1 MRAWRRIIAGIGM
14 TAGLLTACNGN
25 AKASVIPDTSNQ
37 NETTKIELVTAKPD
51 TTPEPS
57 ETGKN
62 TQSTTES
69 KSTKAQDIETG
80 ARNAAETTSEPESTT
95 EAVSEPES
103 EAETTTEE
111 PSTTEA
117 VTTQPET
124 TTEAVTTTQPET
136 TTEEVTTTQAPTMS
150 AEEKAALL
158 KQAVSQALPGIVCW
172 GDSLTY
178 GYGGNG
184 ESYPSTLQRLI
195 NERLVEGIPVVNN
208 GVCVEQT
215 YTIMARAGAW
225 EMRTN
230 QFIIPA
236 QCWPTEIHIDFEGGM
251 YTNLAAF
258 GDAGLNPV
266 TIDGVKGNITS
277 SYHEGEH
284 GYCYFTRL
292 EPGEEVT
299 VEAGTLVYPAS
310 KNLYG
315 GYVNVIFM
323 GENGYYENA
332 EDLISQYQR
341 IIDARVLTRY
351 VIIGLTTGGNTS
363 RGELS
368 QKMAAYFGNNYIDMR
383 TELVNRGPELVGL
396 ERETG
401 DWYNIQEGLVMGYLK
416 SDEIHLNEYG
426 YRAVGM
432 ILYERMEALGYFDGV
447 KNAIAQYG
455 N

>member
-1 MRAWRRIIAGIGM
+1 M
-14 TAGLLTACNGN
+14 TACLLTACNGN
-25 AKASVIPDTSNQ
+25 AKASVIVLDTSNQ
-37 NETTKIELVTAKPD
+37 TETTKIEVVTAKPN
-51 TTPEPS
+51 TTPAQ
-57 ETGKN
+57 ET
-62 TQSTTES
+62 
-69 KSTKAQDIETG
+69 ETG

-95 EAVSEPES
+95 EAVTEPES

-117 VTTQPET
+117 VTTQTDT
-124 TTEAVTTTQPET
+124 TTEEVTTTQPET

-158 KQAVSQALPGIVCW
+158 RQAVSQALPGIVCW

-184 ESYPSTLQRLI
+184 ESYPATLQRLI
-195 NERLVEGIPVVNN
+195 NERLVDGIPVVNN
-208 GVCVEQT
+208 GVCVEPT

-236 QCWPTEIHIDFEGGM
+236 QCYPTEIHIDFESGM
-251 YTNLAAF
+251 YSNLAAF

-266 TIDGVKGNITS
+266 TINGVKGNITS
-277 SYHEGEH
+277 SYHSEDY

-292 EPGEEVT
+292 EPGDEVF
-299 VEAGTLVYPAS
+299 VEGDTQVYPAS
-310 KNLYG
+310 KELYG

-323 GENGYYENA
+323 GENGHYENA

-341 IIDARVLTRY
+341 IIDARGLTRY
-351 VIIGLTTGGNTS
+351 VIIGLTTGDNTS

-368 QKMAAYFGNNYIDMR
+368 GKMAAYFGNNYIDMR
-383 TELVNRGPELVGL
+383 TELANRGPELVGL
-396 ERETG
+396 ERQSG
-401 DWYNIQEGLVMGYLK
+401 DWYNVQEGLVMGYLK

>member
-1 MRAWRRIIAGIGM
+1 MFRKDKLTMRAWRRIIAGIGM
-14 TAGLLTACNGN
+14 TACLLTACNGN
-25 AKASVIPDTSNQ
+25 ARASVI
-37 NETTKIELVTAKPD
+37 ILD
-51 TTPEPS
+51 TTMETSTTQTTVKPS
-57 ETGKN
+57 ETEKN
-62 TQSTTES
+62 TQITTES
-69 KSTKAQDIETG
+69 EST
-80 ARNAAETTSEPESTT
+80 AEVVTEPES
-95 EAVSEPES
+95 V
-103 EAETTTEE
+103 AETTTEE
-111 PSTTEA
+111 PSATEA

-124 TTEAVTTTQPET
+124 TTEEVTTTPPETTTEEVTTTPPET

-158 KQAVSQALPGIVCW
+158 RQAVSQALPGIVCW

-184 ESYPSTLQRLI
+184 ESYPSTLKRLI
-195 NERLVEGIPVVNN
+195 DERLVDGIPVVNN
-208 GVCVEQT
+208 GVCVEPT

-225 EMRTN
+225 GMRTN

-236 QCWPTEIHIDFEGGM
+236 QCSPTEIHIDLDNGM
-251 YTNLAAF
+251 YSNLAAV

-266 TIDGVKGNITS
+266 TINGVQGNITS
-277 SYHEGEH
+277 SYHSGAY

-292 EPGEEVT
+292 EPGTEVF
-299 VEAGTLVYPAS
+299 VEGGTQVYPAS
-310 KNLYG
+310 KELYG

-341 IIDARVLTRY
+341 IIDARGLTRY
-351 VIIGLTTGGNTS
+351 VIIGLTTGDNTS

-368 QKMAAYFGNNYIDMR
+368 QKMSAYFGNNYIDMR
-383 TELVNRGPELVGL
+383 TELVNRGPELVGQ
-396 ERETG
+396 ERQSG
-401 DWYNIQEGLVMGYLK
+401 DWYNIQEGIVMGYLK

-426 YRAVGM
+426 YRAAGM

-447 KNAIAQYG
+447 KSAIAQYG